1 MSLANAPAGCVA
13 AAAQARLLRVHALL
27 AELLADAG
35 ELLVV
40 LPPGCGAAAPRAEQ
54 QAAGEGCGRAREA
67 GAACAE
73 QWRGAACAAGAL
85 VLAAAVPGPAP
96 VVGVLLCSV
105 SVPKAVQVG
114 CLVLFVGGV
123 AAALGGEL
131 RGRPRLADGAPG
143 ASDAEHAA
151 LRRVVEESKMQARA
165 GMRAHLQEFLGGHPQ
180 ARYEEWIADFH
191 PDNVV
196 PPGRDSRGLPSID
209 RRHYHERSD
218 HRMIWN
224 EHVGDQRRHVS
235 QFSLWLAEEAERA
248 AARAELG
255 WAWPADDEPAPEAEM
270 EALDDVDSTK
280 QLILAGGLPVSV
292 FNQWAQLERMRLVL
306 DAGARRLCIRGSED
320 RAHQDDGESEESW
333 DVGKMRSRTK
343 GNPAL
348 GPDVSAV
355 ARLCAGLPVSLQR

>member
-1 MSLANAPAGCVA
+1 MAARGRSWRRESA
-13 AAAQARLLRVHALL
+13 AATRQSAAQ
-27 AELLADAG
+27 EDA
-35 ELLVV
+35 
-40 LPPGCGAAAPRAEQ
+40 PPPPPSPPPRQE
-54 QAAGEGCGRAREA
+54 R
-67 GAACAE
+67 
-73 QWRGAACAAGAL
+73 
-85 VLAAAVPGPAP
+85 
-96 VVGVLLCSV
+96 V
-105 SVPKAVQVG
+105 SVEGRLGRKVWRWWWCIYPWDPQRSSSARPQAVQVG

-343 GNPAL
+343 GRK
-348 GPDVSAV
+348 SA
-355 ARLCAGLPVSLQR
+355 

>member
-1 MSLANAPAGCVA
+1 MS
-13 AAAQARLLRVHALL
+13 AQAALGKISGRGSGTAGSGARSEHEAPVRERHGTGLRWQQ
-27 AELLADAG
+27 E
-35 ELLVV
+35 
-40 LPPGCGAAAPRAEQ
+40 GAAGGESRPPR
-54 QAAGEGCGRAREA
+54 RANLSSARP
-67 GAACAE
+67 
-73 QWRGAACAAGAL
+73 Q
-85 VLAAAVPGPAP
+85 
-96 VVGVLLCSV
+96 
-105 SVPKAVQVG
+105 AVQVG

-151 LRRVVEESKMQARA
+151 LRRVVE
-165 GMRAHLQEFLGGHPQ
+165 

>member
-1 MSLANAPAGCVA
+1 MN
-13 AAAQARLLRVHALL
+13 RT
-27 AELLADAG
+27 
-35 ELLVV
+35 
-40 LPPGCGAAAPRAEQ
+40 PPGGPPPVPLPSTFW
-54 QAAGEGCGRAREA
+54 GL
-67 GAACAE
+67 
-73 QWRGAACAAGAL
+73 RGGKETTSHVWGGTDAGAL
-85 VLAAAVPGPAP
+85 PSSPRLDSFRNLGQSVPQRGPRSSGRGISLLP
-96 VVGVLLCSV
+96 QVVGVLLCSV

-270 EALDDVDSTK
+270 EVRAGHDRRCDAPRLVRAVKSLRRDLLVGFRPRGA
-280 QLILAGGLPVSV
+280 LAGPWDREGTIQDEKLALGNGSGLP
-292 FNQWAQLERMRLVL
+292 
-306 DAGARRLCIRGSED
+306 
-320 RAHQDDGESEESW
+320 
-333 DVGKMRSRTK
+333 RT
-343 GNPAL
+343 P
-348 GPDVSAV
+348 
-355 ARLCAGLPVSLQR
+355 R

>member
-1 MSLANAPAGCVA
+1 MS
-13 AAAQARLLRVHALL
+13 AQAALGKISGRGSGTAGSGARSEHEAPVRERHGTGLRWQQ
-27 AELLADAG
+27 E
-35 ELLVV
+35 
-40 LPPGCGAAAPRAEQ
+40 GAAGGESRPPR
-54 QAAGEGCGRAREA
+54 RANLSSARP
-67 GAACAE
+67 
-73 QWRGAACAAGAL
+73 Q
-85 VLAAAVPGPAP
+85 
-96 VVGVLLCSV
+96 
-105 SVPKAVQVG
+105 AVQVG

-270 EALDDVDSTK
+270 EVRAGHDRRCDAPRLVRAVKSLRRDLLVGFRPRGA
-280 QLILAGGLPVSV
+280 LAGPWDREGTIQDEKLALGNGSGLP
-292 FNQWAQLERMRLVL
+292 
-306 DAGARRLCIRGSED
+306 
-320 RAHQDDGESEESW
+320 
-333 DVGKMRSRTK
+333 RT
-343 GNPAL
+343 P
-348 GPDVSAV
+348 
-355 ARLCAGLPVSLQR
+355 R

>member
-1 MSLANAPAGCVA
+1 MN
-13 AAAQARLLRVHALL
+13 RT
-27 AELLADAG
+27 
-35 ELLVV
+35 
-40 LPPGCGAAAPRAEQ
+40 PPGGPPPVPLPSTFW
-54 QAAGEGCGRAREA
+54 GL
-67 GAACAE
+67 
-73 QWRGAACAAGAL
+73 RGGKETTSHVWGGTDAGAL
-85 VLAAAVPGPAP
+85 PSSPRLDSFRNLGQSVPQRGPRSSGRGISLLP
-96 VVGVLLCSV
+96 QVVGVLLCSV